1 MGELSK
7 CAAAFKLFGIIGT
20 VLVYILAVI
29 LNAVFNEPSI
39 SEYPVS
45 CFEFVNFNC
54 SIEKKGEMKLQY
66 AIAEVH

>member
-20 VLVYILAVI
+20 VLVYVLAVI

-45 CFEFVNFNC
+45 CFELFKR
-54 SIEKKGEMKLQY
+54 KKG
-66 AIAEVH
+66 